1 VSELLHE
8 PASVTA
14 MALDRT
20 AMDAPPAPIR
30 IVHLG
35 LGAFH
40 RAHQAWYTARAADAS
55 SWGIAAFT
63 GRDPGLAER
72 LTAQDGLY
80 TLIERS
86 ADGDRAEVVTSLVET
101 HAGTDVAR
109 LAELLASPDVAI
121 VTLTITEAG
130 YRLNADGAPDL
141 DDPIVAADLEL
152 LRAEVDGGASLE
164 AAAAHTPGGHTPGF
178 SGPPLRS
185 APARLLFGLD
195 VRRLAGGAPI
205 AIVPCDN
212 LPHNGQR
219 TRRGLLQL
227 AALVSAP
234 LHDWIADSV
243 SFVDTSV
250 DRITPRAD
258 GSEFELARAAGWV
271 DAAPVVTE
279 PFRDWVLS
287 GDFPAGRPAWET
299 AGARFVDDIEP
310 WEFRKLW
317 LLNGAHSILAYAG
330 SLRGHRTVADAIAD
344 PVCRELVD
352 AFHAEAAAVLPAGVE
367 HVEYRQALIARF
379 ENPAI
384 EHRLVQIAADGA
396 DKVRYRF
403 APVAERV
410 LAADGEASHSSDLDA
425 GEAGTAGA
433 SAAAL
438 ATWIAWVLAADAATE
453 LPAPDVRAAE
463 VRAAAVTGDPV
474 EALVRL
480 VSAPLADH
488 TGFLA
493 EVRSRVAAHGV
504 ANASARPDAS
514 ARPEASAQD
523 EPSARPTEL
532 VT

>member
-1 VSELLHE
+1 
-8 PASVTA
+8 VTSTA
-14 MALDRT
+14 TATTPPVALART
-20 AMDAPPAPIR
+20 AIDAPRAPIR

-55 SWGIAAFT
+55 GWGIAAFT

-80 TLIERS
+80 SLVERD
-86 ADGDRAEVVTSLVET
+86 AEGDRVEVVTSLVET
-101 HAGTDVAR
+101 RAGTDVAR
-109 LAELLASPDVAI
+109 LAELLASPEVAV

-130 YRLNADGAPDL
+130 YRLNADGHPDL
-141 DDPIVAADLEL
+141 GDPIVAADLEL
-152 LRAEVDGGASLE
+152 LRAEVDGDGTLG
-164 AAAAHTPGGHTPGF
+164 AAAAH
-178 SGPPLRS
+178 RS
-185 APARLLFGLD
+185 APAVQSTLARLLVGLD
-195 VRRLAGGAPI
+195 ARRRAGAGPI

-212 LPHNGQR
+212 MPHNGR
-219 TRRGLLQL
+219 RSRRGLLQL
-227 AALVSAP
+227 AVLASTP
-234 LHDWIADSV
+234 LHDWIAESV

-258 GSEFELARAAGWV
+258 GSEFALAREAGWV

-287 GDFPAGRPAWET
+287 GEFPAGRPAWET
-299 AGARFVDDIEP
+299 AGARFVDDIES

-317 LLNGAHSILAYAG
+317 LLNGAHSILAYGG

-344 PVCRELVD
+344 RACRDLVD

-367 HVEYRQALIARF
+367 HVDYRQALIERF

-403 APVAERV
+403 APVAERT
-410 LAADGEASHSSDLDA
+410 LAAGGAAD
-425 GEAGTAGA
+425 A

-438 ATWIAWVLAADAATE
+438 AAWIAWVLANTRGSTE
-453 LPAPDVRAAE
+453 LPAPDVRDAE
-463 VRAAAVTGDPV
+463 VRRAADSPDPV
-474 EALVRL
+474 LALVEL
-480 VSAPLADH
+480 VSPRLADH
-488 TGFLA
+488 AAFVGAVRAALA
-493 EVRSRVAAHGV
+493 
-504 ANASARPDAS
+504 
-514 ARPEASAQD
+514 EASAHL
-523 EPSARPTEL
+523 T
-532 VT
+532 